1 MAFSSLLSPPPPE
14 LDYELTPC
22 YDSDMN
28 DNSVWHLAQIN
39 VGRLTAPQGDPRT
52 ADFFA
57 ALDRINALADTSP
70 GFVWRLQDESGNA
83 TGIRSTPDP
92 LFAVNMSVWE
102 SAEALFAFVYRS
114 AHTPVMARR
123 REFFQSFEGHYQA
136 LWWVPQG
143 ARPTIDEG
151 LARLWK
157 LDHFGPSCD
166 AFTFKSRFLPPNQL
180 GAPVDMKPDPW
191 CMGRA

>member
-1 MAFSSLLSPPPPE
+1 MTAQP
-14 LDYELTPC
+14 
-22 YDSDMN
+22 
-28 DNSVWHLAQIN
+28 VWHIAQIN

-57 ALDRINALADTSP
+57 ALDGINALADARP

-83 TGIRSTPDP
+83 TGIRPTSDP

-102 SAEALFAFVYRS
+102 NADALFEFVYRS

-123 REFFQSFEGHYQA
+123 QEFFQPFEGRYQT
-136 LWWVPQG
+136 LWWIAAG
-143 ARPTIDEG
+143 HRPTIDEG
-151 LARLWK
+151 LARLWR
-157 LDHFGPSCD
+157 LEHYGPTCD
-166 AFTFKSRFLPPNQL
+166 AFTFKSRFPPTDQP

-191 CMGRA
+191 CVGRA